1 LYYILVKDN
10 TFNKKEKRI
19 VKMRIEMQ
27 SREFDKKEMFKMA
40 NDNHLLMKN
49 LPDDTI
55 LNVTDYV
62 RYTTDD
68 GKEVAVFYNTDIE
81 TGEIVT
87 IATSSPIVI
96 KTAESAFHF
105 MDTYN
110 LQFRLTRSQSKA
122 GRTYM
127 NFELV

>member
-1 LYYILVKDN
+1 
-10 TFNKKEKRI
+10 
-19 VKMRIEMQ
+19 MRIEMQ
-27 SREFDKKEMFKMA
+27 SREFDKKEMFKMT

-49 LPDDTI
+49 LSDGSVI
-55 LNVTDYV
+55 NVTDYV

-68 GKEVAVFYNTDIE
+68 GKEVAVFYNTDLD
-81 TGEIVT
+81 TGEVVT
-87 IATSSPIVI
+87 IATSSPTVI

-105 MDTYN
+105 METYN
-110 LQFRLTRSQSKA
+110 LQFKLTRSQSKA

>member
-1 LYYILVKDN
+1 
-10 TFNKKEKRI
+10 
-19 VKMRIEMQ
+19 MRIELQ
-27 SREFDKKEMFKMA
+27 SREFDKKEMFKMS

-55 LNVTDYV
+55 VNVTDYV

-68 GKEVAVFYNTDIE
+68 GKEVAIFYHTSEN
-81 TGEIVT
+81 GEVVT
-87 IATSSPIVI
+87 IATSSPTVI
-96 KTAESAFHF
+96 KTAESAYGF
-105 MDTYN
+105 MGTYN
-110 LQFRLTRSQSKA
+110 LQFKLTRSQSKA

>member
-1 LYYILVKDN
+1 
-10 TFNKKEKRI
+10 
-19 VKMRIEMQ
+19 MRIEMQ
-27 SREFDKKEMFKMA
+27 SRDFDKKEMFKMA

-49 LPDDTI
+49 LSDNSVI
-55 LNVTDYV
+55 NVTDYV

-81 TGEIVT
+81 TGEVVT
-87 IATSSPIVI
+87 IATSSPTVI

-105 MDTYN
+105 METYN
-110 LQFRLTRSQSKA
+110 LQFKLTRSQSKA

-127 NFELV
+127 NFELI

>member
-1 LYYILVKDN
+1 
-10 TFNKKEKRI
+10 
-19 VKMRIEMQ
+19 MRIELQ

-40 NDNHLLMKN
+40 NDSHLLMKN
-49 LPDDTI
+49 LPDNTI
-55 LNVTDYV
+55 VNVTDYV
-62 RYTTDD
+62 RYTADD
-68 GKEVAVFYNTDIE
+68 GKEVAIFYHTNIE
-81 TGEIVT
+81 TGEVVT
-87 IATSSPIVI
+87 IATSSPTVI

-110 LQFRLTRSQSKA
+110 LQFKLTRSQSKA

>member
-1 LYYILVKDN
+1 
-10 TFNKKEKRI
+10 
-19 VKMRIEMQ
+19 MRIELQ

-55 LNVTDYV
+55 VNVTDYV
-62 RYTTDD
+62 RYTADD
-68 GKEVAVFYNTDIE
+68 GKEISIFYHTNKE
-81 TGEIVT
+81 TGEVVT
-87 IATSSPIVI
+87 IATSSPSVI
-96 KTAESAFHF
+96 RTAESAFHF

-110 LQFRLTRSQSKA
+110 LQFKLTRSQSKA

>member
-1 LYYILVKDN
+1 M
-10 TFNKKEKRI
+10 
-19 VKMRIEMQ
+19 KMRIEMQ

-55 LNVTDYV
+55 VNVSDYV

-87 IATSSPIVI
+87 IATSSPTVI

-105 MDTYN
+105 METYK
-110 LQFRLTRSQSKA
+110 LQFKLTRSQSKA

-127 NFELV
+127 NFELI

>member
-1 LYYILVKDN
+1 
-10 TFNKKEKRI
+10 
-19 VKMRIEMQ
+19 
-27 SREFDKKEMFKMA
+27 MA

-49 LPDDTI
+49 IPDDTI
-55 LNVTDYV
+55 VNVTDYV

-68 GKEVAVFYNTDIE
+68 GKEVAIFYHTNTE
-81 TGEIVT
+81 TGEVVT
-87 IATSSPIVI
+87 IATSSPTVI

-110 LQFRLTRSQSKA
+110 LQFKLTRSQSKA

>member
-1 LYYILVKDN
+1 
-10 TFNKKEKRI
+10 
-19 VKMRIEMQ
+19 MRIELQ

-40 NDNHLLMKN
+40 NDKHLLMKN
-49 LPDDTI
+49 LPDDTVV
-55 LNVTDYV
+55 NVTDYV

-68 GKEVAVFYNTDIE
+68 GKEVAIFYHINID
-81 TGEIVT
+81 TGEVVT
-87 IATSSPIVI
+87 IATSSPTVI

-110 LQFRLTRSQSKA
+110 LQFKLRRSQSKA

-127 NFELV
+127 NFDLV

>member
-1 LYYILVKDN
+1 
-10 TFNKKEKRI
+10 
-19 VKMRIEMQ
+19 MRIELQ

-49 LPDDTI
+49 LPDYTVV
-55 LNVTDYV
+55 NVTDYV

-68 GKEVAVFYNTDIE
+68 GKEVAIFYHTNSE

-87 IATSSPIVI
+87 IATSSPTVI

-110 LQFRLTRSQSKA
+110 LQFKLTRSQSKA

>member
-1 LYYILVKDN
+1 
-10 TFNKKEKRI
+10 
-19 VKMRIEMQ
+19 MRIELQ

-40 NDNHLLMKN
+40 NDSHLLMKN

-55 LNVTDYV
+55 VNVNDYV
-62 RYTTDD
+62 RYTADD
-68 GKEVAVFYNTDIE
+68 GKEVAIFYHTNIE
-81 TGEIVT
+81 TGEVVT
-87 IATSSPIVI
+87 IATSSPTVI

-110 LQFRLTRSQSKA
+110 LQFKLTRSQSKA

>member
-1 LYYILVKDN
+1 
-10 TFNKKEKRI
+10 
-19 VKMRIEMQ
+19 MRIEMQ

>member
-1 LYYILVKDN
+1 
-10 TFNKKEKRI
+10 
-19 VKMRIEMQ
+19 MRIELQ
-27 SREFDKKEMFKMA
+27 SREFDKKEMFKMV
-40 NDNHLLMKN
+40 NDSHLLMKN

-55 LNVTDYV
+55 VNVTDYV
-62 RYTTDD
+62 RYTADD
-68 GKEVAVFYNTDIE
+68 GKEVAIFYHTNIE
-81 TGEIVT
+81 TGEVVT
-87 IATSSPIVI
+87 IATSSPTVI

-110 LQFRLTRSQSKA
+110 LQFKLTRSQSKA

>member
-1 LYYILVKDN
+1 
-10 TFNKKEKRI
+10 
-19 VKMRIEMQ
+19 MRIELQ

-49 LPDDTI
+49 LPDETI
-55 LNVTDYV
+55 VNVTDYV
-62 RYTTDD
+62 RYEKDD
-68 GKEVAVFYNTDIE
+68 KEVAIFYHTNE
-81 TGEIVT
+81 TGEVVT
-87 IATSSPIVI
+87 IATSSPTVI

-110 LQFRLTRSQSKA
+110 LQFKLTRLKSKA

>member
-1 LYYILVKDN
+1 M
-10 TFNKKEKRI
+10 
-19 VKMRIEMQ
+19 KMRIELQ

-49 LPDDTI
+49 LPDDTVV
-55 LNVTDYV
+55 NVTDYV

-68 GKEVAVFYNTDIE
+68 GKEVAIFYHTNID

-87 IATSSPIVI
+87 IATSSPTVI
-96 KTAESAFHF
+96 KNAESAFHF

-110 LQFRLTRSQSKA
+110 LQFKLRRSQSKA

>member
-1 LYYILVKDN
+1 
-10 TFNKKEKRI
+10 
-19 VKMRIEMQ
+19 MRIELQ

-55 LNVTDYV
+55 VNVTDYV

-68 GKEVAVFYNTDIE
+68 GKEISIFYHTNTE
-81 TGEIVT
+81 TGEVVT
-87 IATSSPIVI
+87 IATSSPTVI

-105 MDTYN
+105 MGTYN
-110 LQFRLTRSQSKA
+110 LQFKLTRTQSKA

>member
-1 LYYILVKDN
+1 
-10 TFNKKEKRI
+10 
-19 VKMRIEMQ
+19 MRIEVQ

-55 LNVTDYV
+55 VNVTDYV

-68 GKEVAVFYNTDIE
+68 GKEVSIFYHRNTE
-81 TGEIVT
+81 TGEVVT
-87 IATSSPIVI
+87 IATSSPTVI

-105 MDTYN
+105 METYN
-110 LQFRLTRSQSKA
+110 LQFKLTRSQSKA

>member
-1 LYYILVKDN
+1 
-10 TFNKKEKRI
+10 
-19 VKMRIEMQ
+19 MRIERQ

-55 LNVTDYV
+55 VNVTDYV

-68 GKEVAVFYNTDIE
+68 NKEVAVFYHTNIE

-87 IATSSPIVI
+87 IATSSPTVI
-96 KTAESAFHF
+96 KTAESDF

-110 LQFRLTRSQSKA
+110 LQFKLTRSPSKA

>member
-1 LYYILVKDN
+1 
-10 TFNKKEKRI
+10 
-19 VKMRIEMQ
+19 MRIELQ

-40 NDNHLLMKN
+40 NDSHLLMKN

-55 LNVTDYV
+55 VNVTDYV
-62 RYTTDD
+62 RYTADD
-68 GKEVAVFYNTDIE
+68 GKEAAIFYHTNTE
-81 TGEIVT
+81 TGEVVT
-87 IATSSPIVI
+87 IATSSPTVI
-96 KTAESAFHF
+96 KTAENAFHF

-110 LQFRLTRSQSKA
+110 LQFKLRRSQSKA